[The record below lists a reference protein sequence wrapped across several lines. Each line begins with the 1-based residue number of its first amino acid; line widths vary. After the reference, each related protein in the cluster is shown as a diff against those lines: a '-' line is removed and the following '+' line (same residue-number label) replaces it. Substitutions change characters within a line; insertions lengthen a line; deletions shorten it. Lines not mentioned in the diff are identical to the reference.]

1 MSAEWFFTNF
11 PPSRSVIE
19 NELRLSFWHAGFGR
33 MWFGCVKETAPFEC
47 QGEWGDT
54 DFSMEWEPKN
64 YLLLKMKTPNQDLL
78 NAFERVLKHK
88 ALAAYKNGNGSVVVE
103 WRVKNA
109 DARFQELQA
118 SGVGSLERLDK

>member
-11 PPSRSVIE
+11 PLSRSVIE
-19 NELRLSFWHAGFGR
+19 NELRLSFWRAGFGR
-33 MWFGCVKETAPFEC
+33 MWFSCVKETAPFEC

-118 SGVGSLERLDK
+118 SGVGNLERLDK